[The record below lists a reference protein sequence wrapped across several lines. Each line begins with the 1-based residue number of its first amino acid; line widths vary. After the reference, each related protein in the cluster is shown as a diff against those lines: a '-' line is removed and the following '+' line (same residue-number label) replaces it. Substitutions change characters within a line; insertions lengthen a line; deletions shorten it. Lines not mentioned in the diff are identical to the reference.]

1 MNNGVFTKSEE
12 LTALLTAAGFPED
25 VIGNF
30 VAAVYAPSYNRAIDE
45 VMAYRFG
52 IVAESLSP
60 HWIIENLRAIA
71 DGNDKSAA
79 VAALDVLRQMSLNF
93 YSEFILRAA
102 K

>member
-45 VMAYRFG
+45 VMAYRLG
-52 IVAESLSP
+52 I
-60 HWIIENLRAIA
+60 
-71 DGNDKSAA
+71 
-79 VAALDVLRQMSLNF
+79 
-93 YSEFILRAA
+93 
-102 K
+102 